1 MSSSGESAGIHDP
14 SAPRRDLGH
23 DDEIV
28 RIGVQRLADQ
38 LVCDVGAIVIAG
50 VDMVYAQGDRCAQHG
65 QRRVTIFGRAKHAGA
80 GELHGAIAQPLHH
93 AVAER
98 ERARLIRCGHGRSPL
113 ETIQARRCP
122 RVP

>member
-1 MSSSGESAGIHDP
+1 M
-14 SAPRRDLGH
+14 
-23 DDEIV
+23 
-28 RIGVQRLADQ
+28 QRLADQ

-50 VDMVYAQGDRCAQHG
+50 VDMVCALGDRCAQHG

>member
-1 MSSSGESAGIHDP
+1 MQ
-14 SAPRRDLGH
+14 RR
-23 DDEIV
+23 
-28 RIGVQRLADQ
+28 ADQ
-38 LVCDVGAIVIAG
+38 LVCDVGAIIIAG
-50 VDMVYAQGDRCAQHG
+50 VDMVYALGDCCAQHG